1 LFCLRNSPILA
12 KTTPSFYFL
21 IALAA
26 CPTTVTNS
34 DNRDHKWGL
43 KTVLWVGG
51 FWVGKGGTGPMTKRT
66 ARWAIN
72 PNWLKWLGRPAIGIL
87 CHCPAV
93 SVAFRISLHR
103 ELVYAKMLKK
113 SDTKPMIMI
122 LLKCLKYLQRRKT
135 KSPSIWPYPAA
146 FCSLANIYQREWR
159 KPHGFQFGYIS
170 Y

>member
-1 LFCLRNSPILA
+1 MLFVLIYLFTFSFFPTAALFCLGNSPILA

-103 ELVYAKMLKK
+103 ELVYAKMLHALTM
-113 SDTKPMIMI
+113 SSGWA
-122 LLKCLKYLQRRKT
+122 
-135 KSPSIWPYPAA
+135 KSPQDTLEKNRTPVNCLSA
-146 FCSLANIYQREWR
+146 
-159 KPHGFQFGYIS
+159 
-170 Y
+170 